1 MGARGAQNT
10 DSRTI
15 GGAIRICPATNV
27 ACRKMDRSERLTGNS
42 DTALEVCRACPSKL
56 VQPVQWRRL
65 GDDLWEIDLRCP
77 DCGSTSRECV
87 PKEAVARYDQ
97 VMRRARVSL
106 ERHLEAIE
114 RVDSGTDRAPYGDP
128 APDLRI
134 LPEDPGPAA
143 AAA

>member
-1 MGARGAQNT
+1 
-10 DSRTI
+10 
-15 GGAIRICPATNV
+15 
-27 ACRKMDRSERLTGNS
+27 MDRSDRLTGNA
-42 DTALEVCRACPSKL
+42 DTALEICRSCPSTL

-65 GDDLWEIDLRCP
+65 DEDVWEIDLRCP

-87 PKEAVARYDQ
+87 PKAAVARYDQ

-114 RVDSGTDRAPYGDP
+114 RVDPDRPPLPYGDP

-134 LPEDPGPAA
+134 LPEDFGPTADAA
-143 AAA
+143 

>member
-1 MGARGAQNT
+1 MV
-10 DSRTI
+10 
-15 GGAIRICPATNV
+15 CPGSDV
-27 ACRKMDRSERLTGNS
+27 AFRQMDRSERLTGNA
-42 DTALEVCRACPSKL
+42 DTSLETCRKCPSKL

-77 DCGSTSRECV
+77 DCGRSSRECV
-87 PKEAVARYDQ
+87 PTEAVAKYDQ

-114 RVDSGTDRAPYGDP
+114 RVDSADARTPYGDP

-134 LPEDPGPAA
+134 LPEDHGLPPAA
-143 AAA
+143 

>member
-1 MGARGAQNT
+1 
-10 DSRTI
+10 
-15 GGAIRICPATNV
+15 
-27 ACRKMDRSERLTGNS
+27 MDRSERLTGNA
-42 DTALEVCRACPSKL
+42 DTSLETSRKCPSKL

-77 DCGSTSRECV
+77 DCGRASRECV
-87 PKEAVARYDQ
+87 PTEAVAKYDQ

-114 RVDSGTDRAPYGDP
+114 RVDSADARTPYGDP

-134 LPEDPGPAA
+134 LPEDHGLPPAA
-143 AAA
+143 